1 MWWKKSKGN
10 EQALAGA
17 PSAAIGTRYNVCL
30 AVLKPAV

>member
-17 PSAAIGTRYNVCL
+17 PSAAIGTRYMCL
-30 AVLKPAV
+30 AVLKLAV